1 MDDMQKTTLYLP
13 IGLRRRL
20 RDQARF
26 TGRPQAELVRE
37 ALDRYLDQR
46 RPPLPTSIG
55 AGDDPALD
63 AREAKGWVHQRW
75 SDEKP

>member
-1 MDDMQKTTLYLP
+1 MYKTTLYLP
-13 IGLRRRL
+13 AGLRLRL
-20 RDQARF
+20 REQARF

-46 RPPLPTSIG
+46 RPPRPTSFG

-63 AREAKGWVHQRW
+63 AREAKRWVRERW
-75 SDEKP
+75 ADETS